1 MIWIYLFCF
10 YMIFSFLETC
20 LSAGLNSVCHLDIR
34 CFPGIVFPN
43 GSLGNWKAV
52 LGAAGV
58 HIIYGWL
65 SLSLFCAILHEL
77 LGFGSSLIFAIFSVP
92 CAAAVDQP
100 LEQACKYF
108 AEQGIPFPCIG
119 LTDDEKNL
127 KECYMFDGAETPGA
141 PLLLYFPLVN
151 DTFQTYVAPG
161 KLTVPR

>member
-1 MIWIYLFCF
+1 MNLSVLFLHH
-10 YMIFSFLETC
+10 ILILEAC
-20 LSAGLNSVCHLDIR
+20 LSTGLNSLCHLDIR
-34 CFPGIVFPN
+34 CFPERLFPS
-43 GSLGNWKAV
+43 GSSGNWEAV

-58 HIIYGWL
+58 HIISGWL
-65 SLSLFCAILHEL
+65 ALSLFHATLHEL

-100 LEQACKYF
+100 LEQACRYF
-108 AEQGIPFPCIG
+108 AEQEIPFPCIG
-119 LTDDEKNL
+119 LADDEKNL

-151 DTFQTYVAPG
+151 DTFQRYVAPG